1 MSNSNPAC
9 ATVEGLA
16 FRPAADGSFPPIGT
30 ALRAIFTSEGP
41 SGPGTD
47 PYFNLTNPPC
57 FTLGMLIDT
66 PDGPRLIKALRPGD
80 LVLTRDHGHQ
90 KPLRWLGWTR
100 LSAAKLVTSLKC
112 RPGRNAAGAPGQ
124 GLRLRPLLLSQ
135 QYRLPVSSWR
145 AKLLLG
151 EVEVLVPAL
160 ALVGDRV
167 DRVTDL
173 PDGLIYLHLLFD
185 HHEIIG
191 AEGVEVESLLPDW
204 LTREDLPPPSR
215 PSFPI

>member
-1 MSNSNPAC
+1 
-9 ATVEGLA
+9 
-16 FRPAADGSFPPIGT
+16 
-30 ALRAIFTSEGP
+30 
-41 SGPGTD
+41 
-47 PYFNLTNPPC
+47 
-57 FTLGMLIDT
+57 MLIDT

-112 RPGRNAAGAPGQ
+112 RPGRNSVGAPGQ
-124 GLRLRPLLLSQ
+124 GLRLRPLL
-135 QYRLPVSSWR
+135 
-145 AKLLLG
+145 
-151 EVEVLVPAL
+151 VPAL
-160 ALVGDRV
+160 ALIGDRV

-185 HHEIIG
+185 HHEIID